1 MCTYII
7 FIILSQKAVDVHNY
21 RFFWKGLGFKA
32 LRLDVLK
39 VIYSAWVLPPP
50 PPPPKKP
57 PFILEEE
64 LVHYYYNSIQFLSKL
79 FKTISSH
86 KNSRYYPLDADIT
99 ILFVASKG
107 KKIQT

>member
-1 MCTYII
+1 MGITP
-7 FIILSQKAVDVHNY
+7 S
-21 RFFWKGLGFKA
+21 
-32 LRLDVLK
+32 
-39 VIYSAWVLPPP
+39 SPPQ
-50 PPPPKKP
+50 KKP

-107 KKIQT
+107 KKNPNIMTKIVKIEEVKIHIFWET